1 MVLPEVILFACAIGT
16 FCTTTIVVVPFPM
29 TDRATG
35 NDVTPKGFPR
45 VCACATGSWGF
56 STFLGVSTGSDVTR
70 RWVPSGAGM
79 RSLKFGFPSLFSG
92 GFFPFFFSFFFY
104 LLIDLLIFFIF
115 FFKYGK
121 MKCFYN
127 VTQVMLDF
135 KR

>member
-1 MVLPEVILFACAIGT
+1 MVLPEVISFACATGT

-56 STFLGVSTGSDVTR
+56 STFSGVSTGSDVTR
-70 RWVPSGAGM
+70 RGVPSGAGM

-92 GFFPFFFSFFFY
+92 VFFSFFFSFFSCFFNF
-104 LLIDLLIFFIF
+104 LIDLFIFLIFF
-115 FFKYGK
+115 
-121 MKCFYN
+121 
-127 VTQVMLDF
+127 
-135 KR
+135 